1 MTQRPHP
8 WQAYNLRGSPYF
20 QDNLSR
26 NTRNT
31 SLSLF
36 VGRQRELQKLLI
48 RIEGSLTG
56 SRQAVAGR
64 PGIGK
69 TTLVEAVKADARDAG
84 YWVAPQS
91 IALTP
96 EASSLDLSGQVLSGV
111 YGAVTAACDNPSAP
125 EVEAAQQLITSFR
138 LHGGGL
144 AVGAFGFS
152 GGGSRSEGVSQPP
165 SALLL
170 DGPRVLRNLLGY
182 ALAQGARGVLLHL
195 NNLENISTD
204 HAQKAA
210 DKLRAVRD
218 QALMLEGL
226 HVIVVGTTDAV
237 CTAVLHHDQ
246 VRSVFSEPLVLDP
259 LSLAEVEHLLRKRY
273 KALQLDDSGPQPAPV
288 DAAVIQELHGLF
300 RGDLRAMLRALEDG
314 VVELLIADQQQTNAS
329 GGRPP
334 ISRDALLKVLH
345 RLYQELLK
353 QQLGSTTWKR
363 LEAWAAKD
371 AAVSQTRK
379 QLQKIWKLSQPAV
392 SRILQDPGIAVA
404 VEALPRH
411 GKDPIQYLLTG
422 AARLALLDPAEGQ
435 VNSSNP

>member
-1 MTQRPHP
+1 M
-8 WQAYNLRGSPYF
+8 
-20 QDNLSR
+20 
-26 NTRNT
+26 
-31 SLSLF
+31 
-36 VGRQRELQKLLI
+36 QKLLI

-56 SRQAVAGR
+56 SRLAVAGR

-144 AVGAFGFS
+144 TVGAFGFS

-329 GGRPP
+329 GGRSP